1 MCGYLPLIYGY
12 LFSGATLVV
21 GVMIKILQHNAA
33 LPTAPL
39 PAPIALVLS
48 YAALDF
54 NFTSWMSP
62 ENLQVLRSEQSSGN
76 LPGIHELASQKDH
89 LQHVSPLSMVGD
101 RKHGSGRRKLHRRR
115 SWKDA
120 LLDFTGVDADAVR
133 SKPVPTR
140 HHSAL
145 GMKRKSSVVSF
156 GTRAGRDNART
167 KPMRHDDS
175 GFWASSASDEDE
187 PVREEDRPLED
198 RVRYVYPECVGSGDG
213 THLHQKLEKQQKQL
227 CAAVAEADNK
237 VSCTKSEDKKRELIG
252 TRLTMTSRTGYFQD
266 RIITPSMVRT
276 LGSFQSRFV
285 FIKLHR
291 CARWPSYIS
300 DPTITR
306 ILPLII
312 LSRLSLHLRNF

>member
-1 MCGYLPLIYGY
+1 MG
-12 LFSGATLVV
+12 VV
-21 GVMIKILQHNAA
+21 IKILHHNAA
-33 LPTAPL
+33 LPTTTAPL
-39 PAPIALVLS
+39 PAPVALVLS

-133 SKPVPTR
+133 SKQVPSR
-140 HHSAL
+140 HHSTL
-145 GMKRKSSVVSF
+145 GMKKKSSVVSF
-156 GTRAGRDNART
+156 GTRARKESART
-167 KPMRHDDS
+167 NPMRHDDS
-175 GFWASSASDEDE
+175 GFWAGSESDEDE
-187 PVREEDRPLED
+187 PAREEDRPLED
-198 RVRYVYPECVGSGDG
+198 RVRYVYPECVGSSDG
-213 THLHQKLEKQQKQL
+213 AHLHQTLEKQQEQL
-227 CAAVAEADNK
+227 SAAVAEADNK
-237 VSCTKSEDKKRELIG
+237 ATSTKGEDKKRELIG

-266 RIITPSMVRT
+266 RIIPPSMVRT
-276 LGSFQSRFV
+276 LISLQSHSV
-285 FIKLHR
+285 FIKLDR
-291 CARWPSYIS
+291 CAPWLSFILV
-300 DPTITR
+300 PTTTR

-312 LSRLSLHLRNF
+312 LSRLSSHLRNF